1 MDFEKSQAKLK
12 LEAEVEPKVRKLL
25 HEDLEPWQ
33 RIKLKEHIFIL
44 LRKNLLEKHA
54 KKNLINDGS
63 IVGEKK
69 DYWEAEAA
77 AEAWKYAMEQCRKG
91 AGNESTGEP
100 YTFVGSFNYKYDM
113 IFRGERAEK
122 MKEKNGRE
130 GSELRLRALKD
141 FFRMLMKA
149 KGWDNEQIRK
159 CLSINLLN
167 DDKKDDLL
175 EKLGASEKE
184 KKEVND
190 IFDKTMGNASLDA
203 QIEGSDGENIPMVD
217 VYMYE
222 DYRQHE
228 GARFSSDVL
237 VMIIGKAMEI
247 AAARKRGNSE
257 QLLRYWVTVQLCSGE
272 MAAETVQE
280 LKQYE
285 DTALRDYLKTCPK
298 GKGKMALREA
308 LAVYM
313 HKAPETVRKDLEV
326 SVTNSSSK
334 VQKLLFQAA
343 TELKREGKL

>member
-1 MDFEKSQAKLK
+1 MDFEKSQATSK
-12 LEAEVEPKVRKLL
+12 LEAEVEPRVQKLL

-33 RIKLKEHIFIL
+33 QIKLREQIFIL

-77 AEAWKYAMEQCRKG
+77 AKAWKYAMEQCRKG
-91 AGNESTGEP
+91 ARNERTGEP
-100 YTFVGSFNYKYDM
+100 YTFVRTFNYKYNM

-130 GSELRLRALKD
+130 GSELRLLALKD
-141 FFRMLMKA
+141 SFRKLMEA
-149 KGWDNEQIRK
+149 KGWDNEQITK
-159 CLSINLLN
+159 CLDINLLN
-167 DDKKDDLL
+167 YDKKDDLL
-175 EKLGASEKE
+175 EKLGASKKE

-190 IFDKTMGNASLDA
+190 IFDKTMCNVSLDA
-203 QIEGSDGENIPMVD
+203 QIEGSDGENIPMLD

-222 DYRQHE
+222 DYRQYE
-228 GARFSSDVL
+228 DDRSSSDVL
-237 VMIIGKAMEI
+237 VMTIGKAMEI

-272 MAAETVQE
+272 MAAETVQK

-285 DTALRDYLKTCPK
+285 DPALRDYLETCPK

-343 TELKREGKL
+343 TELKQEGKL